1 LEKGISAQKWKS
13 ALYAAITIFLAY
25 ATVFGYRKTYTAGIF
40 EDMTVWGLGYKEMLV
55 IIQAIGYLSSK
66 FFGIKFISE
75 LKRIGRWKIII
86 LLVVISWLAW
96 LGFAV
101 VPAPYNIV
109 FLFLNGF
116 PLGLLW
122 GVVFSYI
129 EGRKTTDFI
138 GAALAVSFIFSSGVV
153 KSVGQ
158 YLMDSFNVPEMWMPF
173 VAGGGFFFFFFF
185 FFFFIFDKKIPP
197 AGC

>member
-1 LEKGISAQKWKS
+1 
-13 ALYAAITIFLAY
+13 
-25 ATVFGYRKTYTAGIF
+25 
-40 EDMTVWGLGYKEMLV
+40 MTVWGLGYKEMLV

-173 VAGGGFFFFFFF
+173 VAGAVFFPLRCATVDL
-185 FFFFIFDKKIPP
+185 IEKIPP
-197 AGC
+197 PDAEDSADRTHRQPNNKSDLASLVRQCVQCLFPTA